1 MKKIGRFVLVT
12 LLFLPL
18 VSISVKAEIPYGTR
32 EFYQMYNDL
41 SLEIKQALEQ
51 LGGTPSHLLNG
62 QGFSVQGIWEWV
74 VSFFAGSVATP
85 VKTLGTVIAVLVFCL
100 LFQTLAPA
108 KGGAANT
115 VMQFFVGFCIT
126 VVLVVPASRTLTKT
140 VSVLEGASKFMQ
152 VFTPAYAGVLVCM
165 GKGLT
170 VSGAGTLMYG
180 YCQVMSY
187 LSQNII
193 LPFVSMFWSFAV
205 CEAAG
210 GGIRVSGFATCV
222 KRIAMWVMGI
232 SATAFSGIVCLTG
245 VLNGA
250 GDSVAQRTTR
260 FFIGNM
266 IPVIGGALSD
276 SMATLQGCFSLLRSG
291 GGVFGV
297 VVLLTFLLPV
307 LLEIVLWRLSVLIMV
322 AVSGVVELPRVT
334 ALLQAVGEGIGLL
347 LGIVLMGGAVFIV
360 SLSVLMLAGG

>member
-1 MKKIGRFVLVT
+1 MLILLMIPLFT
-12 LLFLPL
+12 LS
-18 VSISVKAEIPYGTR
+18 VQAQISYGTD
-32 EFYQMYNDL
+32 EFYEMYNEL
-41 SLEIKQALEQ
+41 SSEIKQALEQ
-51 LGGTPSHLLNG
+51 FGGAPSHVFNG
-62 QGFSVQGIWEWV
+62 QGFSFQGVWEWMN
-74 VSFFAGSVATP
+74 SFFQSSVTTP
-85 VKTLGTVIAVLVFCL
+85 VKTLGTVTAVLVFCI
-100 LFQTLAPA
+100 LFQTLAPS
-108 KGGAANT
+108 KGGSANT

-126 VVLVVPASRTLTKT
+126 VVLVVPVSGTLTKT
-140 VSVLEGASKFMQ
+140 VSALEETSRFMQ
-152 VFTPAYAGVLVCM
+152 VFTPSYAGVLLCL

-170 VSGAGTLMYG
+170 VSGAGALMYG

-222 KRIAMWVMGI
+222 KRIAMWMMGI
-232 SATAFSGIVCLTG
+232 SATAFSGMICLTG

-276 SMATLQGCFSLLRSG
+276 SMATLQGCFTLLRSG
-291 GGVFGV
+291 GGVFGLA
-297 VVLLTFLLPV
+297 VLLVFLLPV
-307 LLEIVLWRLSVLIMV
+307 LLEIVLWRMAVLVMV
-322 AVSGVVELPRVT
+322 AVSGVLELPRVT
-334 ALLQAVGEGIGLL
+334 ALLQAVGEGVGLL
-347 LGIVLMGGAVFIV
+347 LGIVLSSGAVFVV